1 MADWTDEEE
10 LSGRRAFDAWRF
22 IETERLIGWD
32 WADMANGEKQLW
44 IDRGH
49 AGPSNGLSLPT

>member
-44 IDRGH
+44 IDRATRAPRMG
-49 AGPSNGLSLPT
+49 